1 MAQLMETE
9 RKRAVKP
16 PFRYLPEGERNE
28 MLSVRARPINLNTY
42 FLFLT
47 LFSISISQLFIICAC
62 VCITKSTAFTDFYI
76 RVILSGTEDKLGWTS
91 QGIFTVANAHRH
103 GTENEKENHVG
114 EATEQ
119 LGERHRPVREEPL
132 HLCMPRCIGLWKLWE
147 SPACLTNNITNKYYF
162 SFFRYHNKISR
173 YNIS

>member
-28 MLSVRARPINLNTY
+28 MLNVRARLIYLNTY
-42 FLFLT
+42 FLFFT
-47 LFSISISQLFIICAC
+47 LFSVSISHLLIICAC
-62 VCITKSTAFTDFYI
+62 VCTTKPTAFADIYT
-76 RVILSGTEDKLGWTS
+76 RVFHSGTEDKLGWTS

-103 GTENEKENHVG
+103 GTKNEKENHVG

-132 HLCMPRCIGLWKLWE
+132 HLCVPRCIDLWRLWE
-147 SPACLTNNITNKYYF
+147 SSACLTINITIKYYF
-162 SFFRYHNKISR
+162 SFLWKIMKINR